1 MQETPTLWAR
11 RQELALEA
19 QRCDASSRFMLL
31 AFPLYIL
38 FPVFLIAVVPVFI
51 IFRRRRYLCD
61 IEMERLRKRACKQ
74 LEGSDVGELGADQYA
89 RWVVD
94 PFSRRH

>member
-1 MQETPTLWAR
+1 MAR
-11 RQELALEA
+11 RHALALEA

-38 FPVFLIAVVPVFI
+38 FPVFLLAVVPVFI
-51 IFRRRRYLCD
+51 ILRRKRYLCD
-61 IEMERLRKRACKQ
+61 VQIERLRKHACKQ
-74 LEGSDVGELGADQYA
+74 LEGGDVDDIGAEQYA

-94 PFSRRH
+94 PFSRKR